1 MPTKTSGIK
10 QKDNNGS
17 SKVSKNK
24 LIKQRLNEKMKPT
37 SFMQGKMGED
47 SSFTF
52 NKPLHANQS
61 ASFLTDAT

>member
-1 MPTKTSGIK
+1 MPTKNSGA
-10 QKDNNGS
+10 KDARAS

-37 SFMQGKMGED
+37 SFMQGKAAEN

-52 NKPLHANQS
+52 NKPL
-61 ASFLTDAT
+61 